1 MEAFHQQVSLPSFQP
16 PSTSSLLLQQNCHV
30 RKHRHCHSKSL
41 LTQIAY
47 DNYPYLLTE
56 EIYNRKGKK
65 SRFTEVEIWF
75 LLWGL
80 SKARIQA
87 VEVGEHLGDV
97 RPRNIFLNEDGDI
110 KVSNSLSWPL
120 ETSNVQKAMDKIAT
134 YLAPEDLDRISKNEL
149 FDASNEVGEAF
160 SIGLSVL
167 SAGTLSDFEDLY
179 NLNSNSFN
187 FARFNE
193 ALHFWRSNNSYSEV
207 LRGTVSC
214 LCQPDV
220 TKRLTTG
227 ELVSLL

>member
-1 MEAFHQQVSLPSFQP
+1 METGHQQVSVSSVQPS
-16 PSTSSLLLQQNCHV
+16 SASSLLLQQDCHV
-30 RKHRHCHSKSL
+30 RQHRHRHSNSPF
-41 LTQIAY
+41 TQIAY

-120 ETSNVQKAMDKIAT
+120 
-134 YLAPEDLDRISKNEL
+134 
-149 FDASNEVGEAF
+149 
-160 SIGLSVL
+160 
-167 SAGTLSDFEDLY
+167 
-179 NLNSNSFN
+179 
-187 FARFNE
+187 
-193 ALHFWRSNNSYSEV
+193 
-207 LRGTVSC
+207 
-214 LCQPDV
+214 
-220 TKRLTTG
+220 
-227 ELVSLL
+227 

>member
-1 MEAFHQQVSLPSFQP
+1 
-16 PSTSSLLLQQNCHV
+16 
-30 RKHRHCHSKSL
+30 
-41 LTQIAY
+41 
-47 DNYPYLLTE
+47 
-56 EIYNRKGKK
+56 
-65 SRFTEVEIWF
+65 
-75 LLWGL
+75 
-80 SKARIQA
+80 
-87 VEVGEHLGDV
+87 
-97 RPRNIFLNEDGDI
+97 
-110 KVSNSLSWPL
+110 
-120 ETSNVQKAMDKIAT
+120 MDKIPT

-179 NLNSNSFN
+179 DLNSNSFN

-220 TKRLTTG
+220 GKRLTTS
-227 ELVSLL
+227 ELLSLLEKHHQSIEQKVNFLVDNAPAKLHQEIMNSRQLLMSSHQQPPVQVYHPPIIQVQEHS